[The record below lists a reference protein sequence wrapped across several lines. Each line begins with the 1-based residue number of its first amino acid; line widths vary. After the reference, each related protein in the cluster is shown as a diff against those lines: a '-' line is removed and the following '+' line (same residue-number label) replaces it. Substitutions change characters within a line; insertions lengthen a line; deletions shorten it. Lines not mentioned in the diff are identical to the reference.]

1 MEFKA
6 GDIGGSLME
15 YKVGDIV
22 QLISGGP
29 AMTINF
35 INTDTNRIECV
46 WFEGNT
52 QKKDLYTPQAL
63 KILQDTV
70 FDI

>member
-1 MEFKA
+1 MEF
-6 GDIGGSLME
+6 
-15 YKVGDIV
+15 KVGDIV

-35 INTDTNRIECV
+35 MDTDKNRAECI
-46 WFEGNT
+46 WFEGNI

-63 KILQDTV
+63 KILPDPV
-70 FDI
+70 FDT